1 MMTVLWIVIGA
12 GALVLALGVLL
23 LVWQHFIQ

>member
-1 MMTVLWIVIGA
+1 MILLWIVIGA

-23 LVWQHFIQ
+23 LLWQKFIN